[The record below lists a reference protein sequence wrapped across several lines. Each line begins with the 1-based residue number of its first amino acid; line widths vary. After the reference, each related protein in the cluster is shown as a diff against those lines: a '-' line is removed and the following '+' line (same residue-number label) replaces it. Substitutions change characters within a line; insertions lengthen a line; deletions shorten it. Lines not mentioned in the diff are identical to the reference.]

1 MSCFIFVVIGEVV
14 LLTSL
19 AEIQGTLEPQ
29 NIPTASWCSTG
40 GFWGLGK
47 AYQLCVPCREVQ
59 K

>member
-47 AYQLCVPCREVQ
+47 TYQLCVL
-59 K
+59 